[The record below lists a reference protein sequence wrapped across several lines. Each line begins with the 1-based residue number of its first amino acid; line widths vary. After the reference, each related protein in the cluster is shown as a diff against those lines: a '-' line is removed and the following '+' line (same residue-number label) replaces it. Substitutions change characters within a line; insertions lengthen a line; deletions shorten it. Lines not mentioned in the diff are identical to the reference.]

1 MRYSIEPRDRIFEEN
16 FWIFSFAGNIWK
28 KIRENVSGKYSQ
40 KRLDHA
46 KQCATHVLNTS
57 KKTNSKTALT
67 KSDLPGN
74 EIIDK
79 IKIILA

>member
-1 MRYSIEPRDRIFEEN
+1 MNPEIEYLRKIFG
-16 FWIFSFAGNIWK
+16 FFSFAGNIWK